1 MCAKR
6 LRRRGRRV
14 AKLAFGAAASVGLAT
29 LVAAWLTFQH
39 RPAWYSPARLNE
51 AGIQQARSEATELA
65 DSLGDRMV
73 RGRPFDVVLID
84 RKVNEW
90 LTALPHCWPE
100 ARRSVPSEISDPAVR
115 FDASRVYVGAH
126 CESGGWRAII
136 NVELALGVSEDGRS
150 VELAL
155 FEARGGSLPV
165 PRAILRR
172 LLDPLLRG
180 VGDASSRSADPAGE
194 FLPNLGDFGSIDDLF
209 RGVKIRNRFVWGNGD
224 RPFRID
230 SFTIED
236 GELRLSIEPL

>member
-14 AKLAFGAAASVGLAT
+14 VGVVLGAAATLGLAVL
-29 LVAAWLTFQH
+29 LVLWLMFQH

-65 DSLGDRMV
+65 DSLGDRMA
-73 RGRPFDVVLID
+73 RGRPFEVVLID

-90 LTALPHCWPE
+90 LAALPHCWPE
-100 ARRSVPSEISDPAVR
+100 ARRSVPSEISEPAVR
-115 FDASRVYVGAH
+115 FNAGRMHAGAH

-136 NVELALGVSEDGRS
+136 NVELALGVSEDGMS
-150 VELAL
+150 IEIAL
-155 FEARGGSLPV
+155 FEARGGSLQI
-165 PRAILRR
+165 PRAILGK

-180 VGDASSRSADPAGE
+180 VGDASSRSTDPAGE
-194 FLPNLGDFGSIDDLF
+194 FLPDLGDVGSVDDLF

-230 SFTIED
+230 SITIGE
-236 GELRLSIEPL
+236 GELRLGIEPL